1 MKLELY
7 SPEALFLC
15 ARIYALWNVYY
26 SLATF
31 NCWSFCLSKGMDC
44 VWELKALCIA
54 HTNSSSSS
62 RSSSGTYRKWNAQ
75 IVRHGN
81 FHDDTQWH
89 SKNARNY
96 FWLMHSIILF
106 DSLILSFLH
115 SFAFSLLSSLSA
127 CHWHCRF
134 VLSGSGL
141 PSPVD
146 SSFVKERRSET
157 RMSENVCRKNK
168 NARNEND
175 KLRECYR
182 RVQQFY

>member
-1 MKLELY
+1 MRARESMKLELY

-115 SFAFSLLSSLSA
+115 SFAFSRSRLFLRVTGTAVSFYLVRDYRPQWIHLS
-127 CHWHCRF
+127 
-134 VLSGSGL
+134 
-141 PSPVD
+141 
-146 SSFVKERRSET
+146 
-157 RMSENVCRKNK
+157 
-168 NARNEND
+168 
-175 KLRECYR
+175 
-182 RVQQFY
+182 